1 MYAPEHADDVAAD
14 LLSPGCCGTAL
25 TSRCRMA
32 TGRCA
37 GRRER
42 ASPVEPADQ
51 IAARDVTACFAAPTA
66 YRAMA
71 TAGNGALLRGLRRP
85 VSAGEYLPAPT
96 WQARVRPR

>member
-1 MYAPEHADDVAAD
+1 VCARARRRRGGGSAFTR
-14 LLSPGCCGTAL
+14 LLREGIDQPL
-25 TSRCRMA
+25 RMA

-51 IAARDVTACFAAPTA
+51 IAARDVTACFAAPSA

-71 TAGNGALLRGLRRP
+71 TAGNGALLRARGGRGA
-85 VSAGEYLPAPT
+85 AGEYLPAPT